1 MEIMINEFHN
11 IIGQFVEK
19 YELTREQVIPEIER
33 AFSITLSRWYKME
46 VITLYSG
53 GRLQVFGYSKL
64 NGCYELREFD
74 LLTDTP
80 RKDTLR
86 GWNTI
91 KREIEKNM
99 LSAVNREKF
108 YMHKNDKTIGWGSI
122 CDRVPGQ
129 KLIVR
134 LKLAEKFEVYA
145 ECPFTKIGSHE
156 RLTSAFALGE
166 RRAFWVWA
174 IHPVTLNGTPRLSV
188 ILNRTSKNL
197 PASLLKEKMQD
208 KDLTVGCSCRYPGRK
223 SFLTT
228 NRFIPK
234 ATILEIEDELREH
247 IKITYEKSL

>member
-1 MEIMINEFHN
+1 MNSQFRN
-11 IIGQFVEK
+11 IIDEFVEK
-19 YELTREQVIPEIER
+19 YQLTRDLIIPEIER
-33 AFSITLSRWYKME
+33 AFSMMLSRWYRME

-53 GRLQVFGYSKL
+53 GRLQVFGYSKV

-74 LLTDTP
+74 LFKDTP
-80 RKDTLR
+80 QKDKLR

-99 LSAVNREKF
+99 LLAVNREKF

-134 LKLAEKFEVYA
+134 LKLAGKFEVYA

-156 RLTSAFALGE
+156 RMTSAFAPGE

-188 ILNRTSKNL
+188 LLNRTSKNL
-197 PASLLKEKMQD
+197 PVSLLLEKMQD
-208 KDLTVGCSCRYPGRK
+208 KDLSVKCSRRYPGRK

-228 NRFIPK
+228 NKFIPK

-247 IKITYEKSL
+247 VQVTYEKSL

>member
-1 MEIMINEFHN
+1 MNSEFHN
-11 IIGQFVEK
+11 IIGDFVEK

-33 AFSITLSRWYKME
+33 AFSMMLSRWYKME

-53 GRLQVFGYSKL
+53 GRLQVFGYSKV

-74 LLTDTP
+74 LLRDTP
-80 RKDTLR
+80 KKDKLR

-91 KREIEKNM
+91 KREIEKSM

-108 YMHKNDKTIGWGSI
+108 YMHRNDKTIGWGSI
-122 CDRVPGQ
+122 RDIVPGN

-134 LKLAEKFEVYA
+134 LELAGKFAVYA
-145 ECPFTKIGSHE
+145 ECPFTKIGNHE

-166 RRAFWVWA
+166 KRAFWVWA

-188 ILNRTSKNL
+188 LLNRTSKNL
-197 PASLLKEKMQD
+197 PASLLKEKV
-208 KDLTVGCSCRYPGRK
+208 KDRNLTVKCSRRYPGRK

-228 NRFIPK
+228 NKFIPK
-234 ATILEIEDELREH
+234 SAILAVENELREH
-247 IKITYEKSL
+247 IEVTYEKSI